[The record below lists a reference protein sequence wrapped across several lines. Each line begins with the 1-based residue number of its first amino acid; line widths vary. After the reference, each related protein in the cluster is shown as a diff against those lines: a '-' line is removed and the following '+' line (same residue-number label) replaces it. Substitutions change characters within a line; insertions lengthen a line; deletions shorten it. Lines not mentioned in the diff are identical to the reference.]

1 LLQLRYKIRNVLV
14 PKNNGGSL
22 ADPSLKLLLKNL
34 DFNVYEMEDLEEIEL
49 EGGRLVSIPF
59 LGEHGDLNIRSK
71 TAWFIELYGKSIFAG
86 ADSSNLDS
94 NMFKHIHNITQDID
108 ILAVGMECV
117 GAPYTWLYGAL
128 TTEPVTSAISK
139 SRRLNG
145 ADFEK
150 SKDMINIFKPK
161 KVLIYALGLETWYQY
176 LIGVS
181 YSENSQ
187 QIIESNKLSKYC
199 ESKNIPVCLLDGK
212 YETVL

>member
-1 LLQLRYKIRNVLV
+1 V
-14 PKNNGGSL
+14 
-22 ADPSLKLLLKNL
+22 
-34 DFNVYEMEDLEEIEL
+34 EDLEEIHL
-49 EGGRLVSIPF
+49 EGGKLISIPF

-71 TAWFIELYGKSIFAG
+71 TAWYIELYGNNIFAG
-86 ADSSNLDS
+86 ADSSNLD
-94 NMFKHIHNITQDID
+94 NHMFKHIHKITHDLD
-108 ILAVGMECV
+108 ILAIGMECV

-128 TTEPVTSAISK
+128 NTAPVSSNISK

-150 SKDMINIFKPK
+150 SKQMINIFNPK

-187 QIIESNKLSKYC
+187 QIIESDKLAKYC
-199 ESKNIPVCLLDGK
+199 ESMNIPVCRLEGK
-212 YETVL
+212 HEIIL